1 MSGSKDIDIEF
12 ALLEELNMLRAQA
25 AQHTSAQTELTSL
38 TALGAQVSV
47 ALIQNSTLHDM
58 LHKCTDALV
67 KHLNAAFA
75 RIWILNTET
84 QVLELRASSG
94 LYTHL
99 NGGHSRIPMGQL
111 KIGLIAE
118 TRLPHLTNTVI
129 GDPRVNDQQWAK
141 QEGMVAFAGYPLLI
155 EDRVVGVMALFA
167 RHALTTS
174 VLEIMSAI
182 ANGIALEIDRK
193 HSEEERNRL
202 LIHEQH
208 ARAAELALELR
219 SAFLSNVSHDLKNP
233 LTSIRTTVQL
243 LQRRLTHGRPL
254 DANRL
259 LEEMTRIES
268 QATKMGMMIDDL
280 LDISQ
285 LQIGQQPPLASQ
297 TLDLVELVQ
306 RVVQIQQS
314 TIHLPEILVEASVPE
329 LVISG
334 DHVRLERVCTNL
346 LSNAIKYSP
355 QGETVTIAVSKVEN
369 ESKSWAKLTVQD
381 QGVGIPAEEVP
392 HIFEPF
398 YRASN
403 IVDRIAGTGIG
414 LASVSQIIEQHGGT
428 ITVESE
434 VGVGTTFIIHLP
446 LINEKHLG

>member
-1 MSGSKDIDIEF
+1 MSGSKDIGTES
-12 ALLEELNMLRAQA
+12 ALLEELHMLRAQA
-25 AQHTSAQTELTSL
+25 AQHASAQTELTSL

-58 LHKCTDALV
+58 LHACTDALV
-67 KHLNAAFA
+67 RNLNAAFA

-167 RHALTTS
+167 RHALTPS

-182 ANGIALEIDRK
+182 ANGIALGIDHK
-193 HSEEERNRL
+193 YSEEERNRL

-268 QATKMGMMIDDL
+268 QAKKNGHDD
-280 LDISQ
+280 
-285 LQIGQQPPLASQ
+285 
-297 TLDLVELVQ
+297 
-306 RVVQIQQS
+306 R
-314 TIHLPEILVEASVPE
+314 
-329 LVISG
+329 
-334 DHVRLERVCTNL
+334 
-346 LSNAIKYSP
+346 
-355 QGETVTIAVSKVEN
+355 
-369 ESKSWAKLTVQD
+369 
-381 QGVGIPAEEVP
+381 
-392 HIFEPF
+392 
-398 YRASN
+398 
-403 IVDRIAGTGIG
+403 
-414 LASVSQIIEQHGGT
+414 
-428 ITVESE
+428 
-434 VGVGTTFIIHLP
+434 
-446 LINEKHLG
+446 